1 MSKVKKKKKDLN
13 KHIEKA
19 KQLQSMHMHG
29 VPSTR

>member
-1 MSKVKKKKKDLN
+1 MSKVKKKKDLN